1 MGKLI
6 EGRWDCKYCGKKGIR
21 GLAKYC
27 PGCGHPQDK
36 DVKFYMP
43 DKIEYL
49 DEETAKNYGK
59 GADWVC
65 GYCNSYNRYD
75 ANYCINCGGS
85 KEEMEGDYFSVEKS
99 EHTPE
104 HIPEHTPEDKI
115 EDNAP
120 DSNPSEPPAP
130 KKKSKFGIFAAVLAA
145 ILVIIAGILLIPKNM
160 DATLS
165 DKSWS
170 RNIAIEDCITVQE
183 SDWEVPDGGRVYDEK
198 EEIHHYDQVLD
209 HYETVEEE
217 RTRTVQDG
225 YDTQTNYVDNGDG
238 TFSEETV
245 ETPRYI
251 TETYYETVEKPVYK
265 DVPVYATKY
274 YYEIEKWQV
283 TRDVTTEGKDDD
295 PYWGEVNLTGQER
308 EGNRRENYNLIFT
321 AKKKEYITSVPLKTW
336 QSLQIGDNTEIT
348 VQSGDI
354 KKINGEEVE

>member
-36 DVKFYMP
+36 DVKFYIP
-43 DKIEYL
+43 DEIEYL

-75 ANYCINCGGS
+75 ANYCINCGGP
-85 KEEMEGDYFSVEKS
+85 KEEMEGDYFSVQK
-99 EHTPE
+99 
-104 HIPEHTPEDKI
+104 PEHTPEDKI
-115 EDNAP
+115 EDNVP
-120 DSNPSEPPAP
+120 DSNPSEPPVP
-130 KKKSKFGIFAAVLAA
+130 KKKSKFGIFGAALAA
-145 ILVIIAGILLIPKNM
+145 ILVIIAGVMLLSPKNM
-160 DATLS
+160 DATLK
-165 DKSWS
+165 DKSWQ
-170 RNIAIEDCITVQE
+170 RNIAIEDYITVQE
-183 SDWEVPDGGRVYDEK
+183 SDWDVPDGGRIYDQK

-225 YDTQTNYVDNGDG
+225 YDTYTNYVDNGDG

-245 ETPRYI
+245 QTPRYI

-265 DVPVYATKY
+265 DVPIYATKY
-274 YYEIEKWQV
+274 YYEIERWQE
-283 TRDVTTEGKDDD
+283 TRNVTTEGKDDA
-295 PYWGEVNLTGQER
+295 PYWGELNLTGQER
-308 EGNRRENYNLIFT
+308 EGNKTENYNLTFT
-321 AKKKEYITSVPLKTW
+321 TKKKEYTESVPLKMW
-336 QSLQIGDNTEIT
+336 QSLQIGDNAEIT
-348 VQSGDI
+348 VQAGI
-354 KKINGEEVE
+354 VRKINGEEVE

>member
-21 GLAKYC
+21 GLSKYC

-65 GYCNSYNRYD
+65 SYCNSYNRYD

-85 KEEMEGDYFSVEKS
+85 KEEKEGDYFSVQK
-99 EHTPE
+99 PE
-104 HIPEHTPEDKI
+104 HIPEDEIK
-115 EDNAP
+115 DNVP
-120 DSNPSEPPAP
+120 DSNPSEPPVP
-130 KKKSKFGIFAAVLAA
+130 KKKSKFGIFGVALAA
-145 ILVIIAGILLIPKNM
+145 ILVIIAGFMLLAPKNM
-160 DATLS
+160 DATLQ

-183 SDWEVPDGGRVYDEK
+183 SDWEVPDGGRIYDQK

-225 YDTQTNYVDNGDG
+225 YDTYTNYVDNGDG

-274 YYEIEKWQV
+274 YYEIERWQE
-283 TRDVTTEGKDDD
+283 TRVVTTEGKDDD
-295 PYWGEVNLTGQER
+295 PYWGETNLTGQER
-308 EGNRRENYNLIFT
+308 EGTKKENYNLIFT
-321 AKKKEYITSVPLKTW
+321 TKKEEYITSVPLTTW
-336 QSLQIGDNTEIT
+336 QSLQIGDDAEIT
-348 VQSGDI
+348 VQSGMI
-354 KKINGEEVE
+354 KKINGEEY